1 MFSRF
6 PQIRVM
12 LLAAMVLVA
21 LFALV
26 LVVSADS
33 IAVDFETYTVGT
45 VDEQDGWQSDGAAG
59 FGHPFDHFVV
69 TNTYGY
75 ATFGT
80 KSLRMS
86 NAVVSGSYGDQTFS
100 KSTVDEAGETT
111 ATNGG
116 KSGGTRQEMFVAE
129 WQFASTV
136 PGAEQPGLSVV
147 ASPDRGDGAR
157 MSWVQMA
164 DTPTGLAVRFNDFS
178 SPTPDVCVD
187 GAFNLIEIASSLD
200 RTVPHTIRIEME
212 FYDGQAND
220 IVRVYVDGALAYTGT
235 SWEDYFVCFEP
246 GATSRTVDS
255 IMFRTGGTPGTH
267 DAPATLGYGFLIDN
281 LTVTTGPAPT
291 YIYISPNMKNG
302 VVDGVPFND
311 QDILVNEI
319 GTSDWEMF
327 FDGSTFGITKNLTD
341 FTFDG
346 TGCLLMTFNGNQ
358 KLGGTIYKPQDV
370 AQFCPTVPGD
380 YTAGTFSMYLDGSDV
395 GLTTGAEI
403 IDALEILPDGRLVIS
418 PKGNAKVPENASASI
433 LAQKNDLLVFNYT
446 AYGPATT
453 GYWSMYLDNVL
464 VPDMNKENIISS
476 YIDNGDKYMTFW
488 TTFTVGDETGDYN
501 DVVVIHPDYSAD
513 VFWDGDAYGYHGR
526 IHGLHIK

>member
-1 MFSRF
+1 
-6 PQIRVM
+6 M
-12 LLAAMVLVA
+12 LLAATLLVA

-45 VDEQDGWQSDGAAG
+45 VNGQDGWSSFGTAG
-59 FGHPFDHFVV
+59 SGCAVYDHYVV
-69 TNTYGY
+69 ANTYGY
-75 ATFGT
+75 AAFGT

-86 NAVVSGSYGDQTFS
+86 NAVTSGCFGDQTFS
-100 KSTVDEAGETT
+100 KSTVDEAGETS
-111 ATNGG
+111 AVNDGM
-116 KSGGTRQEMFVAE
+116 SGGTRQEMFTAQWE
-129 WQFASTV
+129 FASTV
-136 PGAEQPGLSVV
+136 PGAEQPGLSTV

-164 DTPTGLAVRFNDFS
+164 DMPAGLEVNFYDYDRTLDPTCTTG
-178 SPTPDVCVD
+178 D
-187 GAFNLIEIASSLD
+187 GFVFHNLVSGLD
-200 RTVPHTIRIEME
+200 RTVPHTIKITME
-212 FYDGQAND
+212 FVDSIDND
-220 IVRVYVDGALAYTGT
+220 IVKVYVDGVLEITSG
-235 SWEDYFVCFEP
+235 SWEDYFRDCELKP
-246 GATSRTVDS
+246 TRPVDS
-255 IMFRTGGTPGTH
+255 ILFRTGGAA
-267 DAPATLGYGFLIDN
+267 APATAGNGFLVDN

-341 FTFDG
+341 FTFDA